1 MREDR
6 DSTQEREYARAW
18 FGAVLTFSG
27 GKFCID
33 CVHERERERE
43 RFLKLKFYVRY
54 AVVANSPLTL
64 FVRTVYRNEHTGV
77 FKICIDLV
85 LIY

>member
-27 GKFCID
+27 KQKENFVD
-33 CVHERERERE
+33 CVH
-43 RFLKLKFYVRY
+43 L
-54 AVVANSPLTL
+54 
-64 FVRTVYRNEHTGV
+64 
-77 FKICIDLV
+77 
-85 LIY
+85 

>member
-27 GKFCID
+27 GVQKELR
-33 CVHERERERE
+33 HL
-43 RFLKLKFYVRY
+43 RFVEGNK
-54 AVVANSPLTL
+54 S
-64 FVRTVYRNEHTGV
+64 
-77 FKICIDLV
+77 KIL
-85 LIY
+85 